1 MLVMGNIIARCFEEK
16 RDRSEVVVHKSAES
30 CEESHQKEQ
39 VADLHNELHRAA
51 GRHLGLD
58 IIAEVAE
65 QATHK
70 EKQRTVGQVSEH
82 DTK

>member
-1 MLVMGNIIARCFEEK
+1 
-16 RDRSEVVVHKSAES
+16 
-30 CEESHQKEQ
+30 
-39 VADLHNELHRAA
+39 LHYELHRAA